1 MKHLRALRPTSAS
14 QAVLALVPAL
24 IAAGTFV
31 LVIAGLGDRVLVV
44 AAGAALVL
52 LAIALWQTDR
62 RSEARQVRTERR
74 LVAIREDIA
83 AADRGQQK
91 ELSRV
96 LYFVSSGPHT
106 KATVGNIRKD
116 LHRVHEK
123 VSRLE
128 TALDEST
135 TRPAHDVV
143 WHAPSSPL
151 PRRAPSQNR
160 ASVPLKRLDAGLTAG
175 RIAASVARDP
185 DRHRRLSALLER
197 APSGEETRP
206 LVQTIILPDT
216 LASFR
221 DRYRV
226 RALRPDL
233 LELDPDTSILVI
245 ESRALH
251 SGIWHGTLHASHARR
266 YRALRDLLLAARK
279 NSVLVILLEDDDATW
294 HFDAEL
300 RDKAHLTLR
309 PGELPSGAPWAPDRP
324 LDIVST
330 LSE

>member
-1 MKHLRALRPTSAS
+1 MKRLRALRPTSAS

-24 IAAGTFV
+24 IAAGTLA
-31 LVIAGLGDRVLVV
+31 LVIAGIGDGVLIA
-44 AAGAALVL
+44 AAGAALAL

-62 RSEARQVRTERR
+62 RSEARRALTNRQ
-74 LVAIREDIA
+74 LAAIREDVA
-83 AADRGQQK
+83 AADRGQRK

-96 LYFVSSGPHT
+96 LYFVGSGPHT

-116 LHRVHEK
+116 LHRVHET
-123 VSRLE
+123 VTRLE
-128 TALDEST
+128 TVLDEQSL
-135 TRPAHDVV
+135 RPVDDA
-143 WHAPSSPL
+143 AGRSSSVR

-160 ASVPLKRLDAGLTAG
+160 ASVPLKHDDTGLTAG
-175 RIAASVARDP
+175 RIAASVAPDP
-185 DRHRRLSALLER
+185 HRRRRLCALLEQTSSD
-197 APSGEETRP
+197 AETRP
-206 LVQTIILPDT
+206 LVQTIALPGT
-216 LASFR
+216 LARLQNS
-221 DRYRV
+221 YSV

-233 LELDPDTSILVI
+233 LELDPGTSFLVI

-309 PGELPSGAPWAPDRP
+309 PGEQASGAPWASDRP